1 MKMKADAPSEC
12 ASRIL
17 IVDDDPLSVQLYD
30 MILTRQGHYHVTAH
44 EDPNTIIALV
54 RKGEV
59 DLIIMDV
66 SLRNSRYKSVPVD
79 GLTLTR
85 ILKVNPDTA
94 RVPVLLATA
103 HAMRGDRETFLQE
116 SQADAYI
123 AKPIIDTSLFLEQ
136 VAGLVQ
142 ATIPVPE

>member
-1 MKMKADAPSEC
+1 MDMKADAPSVC
-12 ASRIL
+12 AGRIL
-17 IVDDDPLSVQLYD
+17 VVDDDPMSVQLYD
-30 MILTRQGHYHVTAH
+30 MILTRQGFYQVTAH
-44 EDPNTIIALV
+44 EDPDAIIALV
-54 RKGEV
+54 RNGDV
-59 DLIIMDV
+59 DLVIMDV
-66 SLRNSRYKSVPVD
+66 SLRNSRYKNVPVD

-136 VAGLVQ
+136 IADLIQ
-142 ATIPVPE
+142 TTTPVPV